1 MIEGNG
7 IIEKIYIVIM
17 NCLTL
22 TLLALNSDPVG
33 NGNLFHGIRCI
44 FISSI

>member
-1 MIEGNG
+1 MVEGNG

-22 TLLALNSDPVG
+22 ALLALA
-33 NGNLFHGIRCI
+33 I
-44 FISSI
+44 FLAAYAVYLLVLWF

>member
-22 TLLALNSDPVG
+22 TLLAMA
-33 NGNLFHGIRCI
+33 I
-44 FISSI
+44 FLVVYGVYLLVLM